1 MYAADPAEALRSLLP
16 HLRSGGIVAF
26 QEFDYTNLVALPSSE
41 LYDHIAD
48 WWRRTATQA
57 GIELQMGLKLFSTY
71 RAAALPEPD
80 LQAET
85 IIGGGPD
92 FAGYSYLAGVFR
104 SILPL
109 MERFGVATPDEVDID
124 TLADRLREET
134 VARGGVVA
142 LQTIF
147 GAAARNP

>member
-1 MYAADPAEALRSLLP
+1 MA
-16 HLRSGGIVAF
+16 
-26 QEFDYTNLVALPSSE
+26 T
-41 LYDHIAD
+41 
-48 WWRRTATQA
+48 TATQA
-57 GIELQMGLKLFSTY
+57 GIELET
-71 RAAALPEPD
+71 ALELLWTDPGSGTPRTRF
-80 LQAET
+80 LRAET

-92 FAGYSYLAGVFR
+92 CGCYSYLAGVFR

-109 MERFGVATPDEVDID
+109 MERFGVATPDEVAIE

-147 GAAARNP
+147 GAAARES